1 MSQLRQDPL
10 TRDWVIVNPERARRP
25 HNDKRTSRE
34 ACPFCRAH
42 EADTPPE
49 IDRISSGGDW
59 TVRVIPNKYPA
70 LEADAGLE
78 TVSGGGRLTPG
89 FGFHEVIVE
98 TPQHEA
104 TLATLPVAQLR
115 LVLEMYLRRS
125 VVLAARHPDIRQVV
139 LFRNQGR
146 SAGTSLGHPHSQI
159 VATPVVSPAVR
170 RRVMDEI
177 ACFDATGR
185 CGSCEML
192 ERELAAGVRVVHES
206 AAFVTVAPFASRSA
220 YALQVVPRRHC
231 ASFLEADAALLD
243 DLAAHLHGVAAAL
256 EGELGDP
263 HYNLVVL
270 SPPVDQVHVHANH
283 WLIELVP
290 RLTTPAGFELGARIT
305 VNVVPPERV
314 ASELRA
320 RLARS

>member
-25 HNDKRTSRE
+25 HDGERISSE
-34 ACPFCRAH
+34 ACPFCRGH
-42 EADTPPE
+42 ESATPPE
-49 IDRISSGGDW
+49 VDRISSGNDW
-59 TVRVIPNKYPA
+59 AVRVIPNRYPA
-70 LEADAGLE
+70 LEADTVLE
-78 TVSGGGRLTPG
+78 TAPGYGRMAPG

-98 TPQHEA
+98 TPLHEA

-125 VVLAARHPDIRQVV
+125 RLLAARHPDIRQIV

-146 SAGTSLGHPHSQI
+146 GAGTSLSHPHSQI
-159 VATPVVSPAVR
+159 VATPVVSPEVR

-177 ACFDATGR
+177 VCFDTTGR

-192 ERELAAGVRVVHES
+192 ERELAVGVRVVHES
-206 AAFVTVAPFASRSA
+206 AAFVTVAPFASRSP
-220 YALQVVPRRHC
+220 YQLQIVPRRHC
-231 ASFLEADAALLD
+231 ASFLDADAGLLD
-243 DLAAHLHGVAAAL
+243 DLAAHLHGVSAAL
-256 EGELGDP
+256 EEELGDP

-305 VNVVPPERV
+305 VNVVPPEK
-314 ASELRA
+314 AAGELRS